1 MRKGVRIVGPNCP
14 GLLTLSSMEGAQG
27 CNLGIIPDGIVSR
40 GPLGLVSKS
49 GTLTYQLMGELSDIG
64 FTACLGAGGDPI
76 VGTTLQEALEAFE
89 NDDATKAVVMI
100 GEIGGS
106 AEQDAAKWASE
117 HMTKPVVA
125 YIAGFTA
132 PEGRQ
137 MGHAGAIVSGGKGT
151 AQDKKEA
158 LEAVGIRVG
167 RTPGQ
172 TAEIMREVLASK
184 SI

>member
-1 MRKGVRIVGPNCP
+1 M
-14 GLLTLSSMEGAQG
+14 
-27 CNLGIIPDGIVSR
+27 
-40 GPLGLVSKS
+40 
-49 GTLTYQLMGELSDIG
+49 
-64 FTACLGAGGDPI
+64 
-76 VGTTLQEALEAFE
+76 
-89 NDDATKAVVMI
+89 
-100 GEIGGS
+100 
-106 AEQDAAKWASE
+106 ASE

-125 YIAGFTA
+125 ILQAHRA
-132 PEGRQ
+132 GRQ
-137 MGHAGAIVSGGKGT
+137 ADGPRWCHRSGGKGT

>member
-1 MRKGVRIVGPNCP
+1 M
-14 GLLTLSSMEGAQG
+14 
-27 CNLGIIPDGIVSR
+27 
-40 GPLGLVSKS
+40 KS
-49 GTLTYQLMGELSDIG
+49 
-64 FTACLGAGGDPI
+64 
-76 VGTTLQEALEAFE
+76 
-89 NDDATKAVVMI
+89 
-100 GEIGGS
+100 GGS

-125 YIAGFTA
+125 TLQASPRRKASRWATLVPLF
-132 PEGRQ
+132 P
-137 MGHAGAIVSGGKGT
+137 GGKGT